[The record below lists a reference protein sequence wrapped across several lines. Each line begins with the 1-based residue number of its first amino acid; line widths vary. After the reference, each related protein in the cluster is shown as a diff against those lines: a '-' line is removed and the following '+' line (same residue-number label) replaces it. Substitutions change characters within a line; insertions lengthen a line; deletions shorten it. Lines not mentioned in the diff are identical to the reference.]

1 MKHRIALLAIAAGLL
16 FLGGCAYNN
25 QGNCTTDCHIGG
37 GTTVVT
43 SGYGYVAPP
52 AYYPPRRYMSP
63 SLYHPFRGYGR
74 HRGSGFRLHMGGTV
88 IIR

>member
-37 GTTVVT
+37 GGTVVT
-43 SGYGYVAPP
+43 SGIGYVSAPSF
-52 AYYPPRRYMSP
+52 YHQRYMAP
-63 SLYHPFRGYGR
+63 SLYHPYRGYGR
-74 HRGSGFRLHMGGTV
+74 GHRRGWYGSGTV
-88 IIR
+88 IIH

>member
-1 MKHRIALLAIAAGLL
+1 MKHPIALSVIAAGLL
-16 FLGGCAYNN
+16 FLGGCAHNN

-43 SGYGYVAPP
+43 PGYGYVAAP
-52 AYYPPRRYMSP
+52 AYYPPRHMSP
-63 SLYHPFRGYGR
+63 SLYHPYRGYGR
-74 HRGSGFRLHMGGTV
+74 GHGHRRGWHVSGTV